1 MAFEKG
7 QSGNPGGRQKGEK
20 IWRDALRRAIA
31 RREDDDPQAL
41 EKLADKLVSMAS
53 EGDIAALREL
63 ADRLD
68 GKPKQQ
74 TEITGGEDAD
84 GNAIPLGISVSFVK
98 SAS

>member
-20 IWRDALRRAIA
+20 IWRDALRRALA
-31 RREDDDPQAL
+31 RREEDDPQAL
-41 EKLADKLVSMAS
+41 EKLADTLVSMAAD
-53 EGDIAALREL
+53 GDIQALREL

-84 GNAIPLGISVSFVK
+84 GNAIP
-98 SAS
+98 ASINVNFKRGD

>member
-20 IWRDALRRAIA
+20 IWRDALRRALA
-31 RREDDDPQAL
+31 RREEDDPQAL
-41 EKLADKLVSMAS
+41 EKLADTLVSMAAD
-53 EGDIAALREL
+53 GDIQALREL

-84 GNAIPLGISVSFVK
+84 GNAIP
-98 SAS
+98 ASINVNFRRGD